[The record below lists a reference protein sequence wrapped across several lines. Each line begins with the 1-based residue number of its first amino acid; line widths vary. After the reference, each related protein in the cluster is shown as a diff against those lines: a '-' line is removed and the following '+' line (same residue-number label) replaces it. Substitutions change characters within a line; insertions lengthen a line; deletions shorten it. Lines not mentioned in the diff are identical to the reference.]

1 MTDQPSRRK
10 VFRRPQL
17 LPFLL
22 TGAIL
27 GFVIGAVV
35 AYLGPDAPRA
45 SAGQEF
51 IAVAGPL
58 GLFGGLLGGIV
69 YLLVERFSDRS

>member
-1 MTDQPSRRK
+1 MTDQQSRRK

-17 LPFLL
+17 VPFLV
-22 TGAIL
+22 TGAVL
-27 GFVIGAVV
+27 GVIIGVV
-35 AYLGPDAPRA
+35 VDYLGPDAPRA

-51 IAVAGPL
+51 IAVVGPL

-69 YLLVERFSDRS
+69 YLIVERFGDRS

>member
-17 LPFLL
+17 VPFLV
-22 TGAIL
+22 TGALVGVI
-27 GFVIGAVV
+27 IGAVV
-35 AYLGPDAPRA
+35 DYLGPDAPRA

-51 IAVAGPL
+51 IAVVGPL
-58 GLFGGLLGGIV
+58 GLLGGLLGAIA
-69 YLLVERFSDRS
+69 YLLVERFSGRA